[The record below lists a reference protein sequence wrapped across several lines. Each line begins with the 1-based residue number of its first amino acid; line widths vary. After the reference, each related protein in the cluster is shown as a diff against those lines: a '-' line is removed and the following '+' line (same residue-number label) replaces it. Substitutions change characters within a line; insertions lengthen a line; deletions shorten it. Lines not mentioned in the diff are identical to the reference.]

1 MSHNDTG
8 VWVCQVR
15 GGAGEVL
22 EAVTR
27 LQVVQEPTITAQTSQ
42 VDTSVPQFCHPYH
55 TLMNNTYYVFITVSI

>member
-1 MSHNDTG
+1 MFEALFLSLAAVSHNDTG

-42 VDTSVPQFCHPYH
+42 VDTSVPQICYQY
-55 TLMNNTYYVFITVSI
+55 LDE

>member
-1 MSHNDTG
+1 MTAYFICIIGSLAAVTPNDTG

-27 LQVVQEPTITAQTSQ
+27 LQVVQEPAITAQTSQ
-42 VDTSVPQFCHPYH
+42 VGCRD
-55 TLMNNTYYVFITVSI
+55 L

>member
-1 MSHNDTG
+1 MFEALILSLAAVTHNDTG

-42 VDTSVPQFCHPYH
+42 VDTSVPQFCHQY
-55 TLMNNTYYVFITVSI
+55 LDE

>member
-1 MSHNDTG
+1 MFEALILSLAAVSHNDTG

-42 VDTSVPQFCHPYH
+42 VDTSVPQFCHPY
-55 TLMNNTYYVFITVSI
+55 LDE

>member
-1 MSHNDTG
+1 MTHNDTG

-27 LQVVQEPTITAQTSQ
+27 LQVVQEPSITAQTSQ
-42 VDTSVPQFCHPYH
+42 VDTSDLQFCYRY
-55 TLMNNTYYVFITVSI
+55 LDE

>member
-1 MSHNDTG
+1 MFEALILSLAAVSHNDTG

-42 VDTSVPQFCHPYH
+42 VDTSVRQFCHPY
-55 TLMNNTYYVFITVSI
+55 LDE

>member
-42 VDTSVPQFCHPYH
+42 VDTSVPQLCHPY
-55 TLMNNTYYVFITVSI
+55 LDE